1 MQLKEINIDT
11 DFELWNSIILNSP
24 DFYTV
29 AHNPSLIKY
38 LDKTLQWKGKS
49 FIIMNVK
56 EVIGIYQHSFPSANK
71 SVSMPHFSYGGII
84 RKNDSY
90 SKKEIFSK
98 ISNNLEEAF
107 EIRDFEPY
115 TSYFDDSKVA
125 AFLMLEETAEAQLA
139 ILKSNHRR
147 KIKKAYKNNLEVK
160 IESSKDAILDFY
172 KIYTKNMLR
181 LGSPSLSKK
190 FFMNLIEY
198 YKFGEVKVFLVYK
211 NQEIIGGAIALSYN
225 DFMEDCWLSTISKY
239 NHLYTSVLL
248 YWEMIKDAIENNKKI
263 FSFGR
268 STKGSS
274 LLKFKG
280 QWNPIEKQL
289 YFSYSEKQKISL
301 KKMTFLTKLWKL
313 LPLRVANIIG
323 PKIADKLY

>member
-1 MQLKEINIDT
+1 
-11 DFELWNSIILNSP
+11 
-24 DFYTV
+24 
-29 AHNPSLIKY
+29 
-38 LDKTLQWKGKS
+38 
-49 FIIMNVK
+49 
-56 EVIGIYQHSFPSANK
+56 
-71 SVSMPHFSYGGII
+71 
-84 RKNDSY
+84 
-90 SKKEIFSK
+90 
-98 ISNNLEEAF
+98 
-107 EIRDFEPY
+107 
-115 TSYFDDSKVA
+115 
-125 AFLMLEETAEAQLA
+125 
-139 ILKSNHRR
+139 
-147 KIKKAYKNNLEVK
+147 
-160 IESSKDAILDFY
+160 
-172 KIYTKNMLR
+172 MLR

-190 FFMNLIEY
+190 FFLNLIEY

-225 DFMEDCWLSTISKY
+225 DFMEDCWLSTSSKY

-280 QWNPIEKQL
+280 QWNPVEKQL

-313 LPLRVANIIG
+313 LPLRAANIIG